1 MISVSL
7 HNNCITFSCFCL
19 GTRILAM
26 YFDYVMKS
34 MEYIY
39 AGIIHLLL
47 EDKQQS

>member
-1 MISVSL
+1 M
-7 HNNCITFSCFCL
+7 
-19 GTRILAM
+19 AM

-39 AGIIHLLL
+39 AGIIHLL